1 MTTYTYTVYDGDPA
15 TSGPCSWPSHDDI
28 EIEAANDEDAL
39 AEVRDIVEIAAAG
52 LSIADGY
59 TVGQRLYATVWDAD
73 ETIVGQVTHD
83 LTAEDLSEAAEAQ
96 P

>member
-1 MTTYTYTVYDGDPA
+1 MARRTILLASMTSSAV
-15 TSGPCSWPSHDDI
+15 
-28 EIEAANDEDAL
+28 
-39 AEVRDIVEIAAAG
+39 AAAG

-73 ETIVGQVTHD
+73 ETIVGQVAHD
-83 LTAEDLSEAAEAQ
+83 LTAEDLSEAAEAH